1 MVLGT
6 AEHSS
11 VDHSWMHGPSGNM
24 YVNVCV
30 CVCRMRVCMYV
41 CMFVSVY
48 VCMYVRAYVRM
59 CVRSS
64 SNVMQC
70 NVFTYLYLGLCMH
83 VCMRIHVVRT
93 RTTVLAC

>member
-1 MVLGT
+1 M
-6 AEHSS
+6 S
-11 VDHSWMHGPSGNM
+11 M
-24 YVNVCV
+24 YVCAYAVCV
-30 CVCRMRVCMYV
+30 YVCMY
-41 CMFVSVY
+41 VSVY